1 MLKYVIL
8 MLKEKK
14 VFKDLAYRVNF
25 KMGNNTGPVTD
36 IYLLLVSSIP
46 CSSIERKRKYWNLE

>member
-25 KMGNNTGPVTD
+25 KMGNNTGS
-36 IYLLLVSSIP
+36 IMRCKSCRQHLSSLGEFN
-46 CSSIERKRKYWNLE
+46 SL